1 MAPHEGL
8 GAVIGNG
15 GELSSGFDE
24 FEVPRPSSDVISSR
38 MFGFTFPSKGKV
50 HITFR
55 FYFEKSVKI
64 IPESIVLLI
73 KNYFQ

>member
-15 GELSSGFDE
+15 GELKYGFDE

-38 MFGFTFPSKGKV
+38 DIENRFNIFLPGKGKSSY
-50 HITFR
+50 HMQSLFCDYLITR
-55 FYFEKSVKI
+55 KV
-64 IPESIVLLI
+64 
-73 KNYFQ
+73 

>member
-38 MFGFTFPSKGKV
+38 MFGFTFPSKGKSSYHV
-50 HITFR
+50 QSLFWDYLITR
-55 FYFEKSVKI
+55 KYSTI
-64 IPESIVLLI
+64 
-73 KNYFQ
+73 N